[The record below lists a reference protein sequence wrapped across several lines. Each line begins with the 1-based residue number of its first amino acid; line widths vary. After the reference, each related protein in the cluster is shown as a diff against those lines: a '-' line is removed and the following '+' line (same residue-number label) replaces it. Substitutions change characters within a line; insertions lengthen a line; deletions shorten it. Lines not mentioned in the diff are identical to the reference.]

1 MSTFDLV
8 CAKCG
13 LLTTVAEQGKAG
25 LKYRCRG
32 CGTILEVPG
41 SEHTEEP
48 GGGEI
53 VPPPLS
59 STPMGSGWGRAT
71 PLPPSKGQAAKP
83 SETATPKGMAPP
95 PGGHTYTMQGGIG
108 ARPKTPVTTSKP
120 PPRPQD
126 RPRDP
131 NPGKEDPHSES

>member
-8 CAKCG
+8 CAKSG

-41 SEHTEEP
+41 SEHTEVP

-71 PLPPSKGQAAKP
+71 PLPGPGAWRQNLPPGTKGLEWLKP
-83 SETATPKGMAPP
+83 GETATPKGMAPP
-95 PGGHTYTMQGGIG
+95 PGGYRPVPPGGHI
-108 ARPKTPVTTSKP
+108 
-120 PPRPQD
+120 
-126 RPRDP
+126 
-131 NPGKEDPHSES
+131 

>member
-41 SEHTEEP
+41 SEHTEVP

-53 VPPPLS
+53 VAS
-59 STPMGSGWGRAT
+59 S
-71 PLPPSKGQAAKP
+71 
-83 SETATPKGMAPP
+83 
-95 PGGHTYTMQGGIG
+95 
-108 ARPKTPVTTSKP
+108 
-120 PPRPQD
+120 
-126 RPRDP
+126 
-131 NPGKEDPHSES
+131 

>member
-13 LLTTVAEQGKAG
+13 LHTIVAEQGKAG

-41 SEHTEEP
+41 SEHTEVP

-53 VPPPLS
+53 VPPPLALDS
-59 STPMGSGWGRAT
+59 HGQWLGTDNAFASYGTGRMEGKSPT
-71 PLPPSKGQAAKP
+71 RD
-83 SETATPKGMAPP
+83 E
-95 PGGHTYTMQGGIG
+95 G
-108 ARPKTPVTTSKP
+108 ARVAQAERNSD
-120 PPRPQD
+120 PQ
-126 RPRDP
+126 RHGAPARRI
-131 NPGKEDPHSES
+131 